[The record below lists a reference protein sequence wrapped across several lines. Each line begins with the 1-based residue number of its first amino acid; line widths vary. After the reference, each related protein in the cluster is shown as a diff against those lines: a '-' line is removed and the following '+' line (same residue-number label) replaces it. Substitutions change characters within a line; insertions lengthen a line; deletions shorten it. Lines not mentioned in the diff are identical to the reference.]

1 MAEEPENLVLELL
14 RGIRSDLGRIEGRL
28 VNVETKVDGLTT
40 RLDELAAATS
50 GILQIL
56 GLMSGRAD
64 RTDQAVERIEKRL
77 DRIEKHIQLE
87 KV

>member
-14 RGIRSDLGRIEGRL
+14 RGMRSDFGRMESRL
-28 VNVETKVDGLTT
+28 VNVETKLDTLTA
-40 RLDELAAATS
+40 RVDELAAATS

-64 RTDQAVERIEKRL
+64 RTDQAVERIEKGL
-77 DRIEKHIQLE
+77 DRIEKHLQLE